1 MIDKMTSQNLI
12 ITKLMSDLVSRNG
25 SDLHLTGDQLP
36 YFRIQG
42 SILPASE
49 SIYKEDNLI
58 SDLKIILGEEKL
70 KVFFNEKE
78 LDCSYGLPGV
88 ARFRL
93 NIFFDRGKV
102 SCVMRALNTDIP
114 SFSQIGLPDSVQQ
127 LLQRPRGLMLVTGPT
142 GSGKTT
148 TLASSIDWINANNA
162 HHILTIEDPIEFVF
176 ENKNCLVRQREVG
189 EDTKS
194 FSKALRSALRED
206 PDIILVGEMRDLE
219 TISLAITA
227 AETGHLV
234 MGTLHT
240 SSASQ
245 TIDRII
251 DVFPTSQQQQIRV
264 QLSGSL
270 IGVISQ
276 TLCKTKDNKRTLA
289 AEILVNNNAIA
300 NLIREAK
307 SSQVSSQLQVG
318 AKYGMQ
324 TLEQALSKNV
334 FQGSITKEE
343 AFYKCN
349 RPNVLQGLLDNQ
361 DEGELG

>member
-1 MIDKMTSQNLI
+1 
-12 ITKLMSDLVSRNG
+12 MSDLVRRNG
-25 SDLHLTGDQLP
+25 SDLHLTGDSIP
-36 YFRIQG
+36 FFRIQG

-49 SIYKEDNLI
+49 NVYREDNLI
-58 SDLKIILGEEKL
+58 SDLIAILGEAKI
-70 KVFFNEKE
+70 KSFYNEKE
-78 LDCSYGLPGV
+78 LDCSYGLEGV

-93 NIFFDRGKV
+93 NIFYDRGKV
-102 SCVMRALNTDIP
+102 SCVMRALSTNIP

-276 TLCKTKDNKRTLA
+276 TLCKTKDNKRALA

-300 NLIREAK
+300 NLVRESK
-307 SSQVSSQLQVG
+307 SSQVYSQLQVG

-334 FQGSITKEE
+334 IKGLITKEE

-349 RPNVLQGLLDNQ
+349 RPNVLQGLLEN
-361 DEGELG
+361 EEENEN

>member
-1 MIDKMTSQNLI
+1 
-12 ITKLMSDLVSRNG
+12 
-25 SDLHLTGDQLP
+25 
-36 YFRIQG
+36 
-42 SILPASE
+42 
-49 SIYKEDNLI
+49 
-58 SDLKIILGEEKL
+58 
-70 KVFFNEKE
+70 
-78 LDCSYGLPGV
+78 
-88 ARFRL
+88 
-93 NIFFDRGKV
+93 
-102 SCVMRALNTDIP
+102 MRALSTNIP

-300 NLIREAK
+300 NLVRESK
-307 SSQVSSQLQVG
+307 SSQVYSQLQVG

-324 TLEQALSKNV
+324 TLEQALSRNV
-334 FQGSITKEE
+334 IKGLITKEE

-349 RPNVLQGLLDNQ
+349 RPNVLQGLLENEEDN
-361 DEGELG
+361 

>member
-1 MIDKMTSQNLI
+1 MSQTIKQLMTS
-12 ITKLMSDLVSRNG
+12 LVQRNG
-25 SDLHLTGDQLP
+25 SDLHLTGDSLP
-36 YFRIQG
+36 YFRVQG
-42 SILPASE
+42 QIVPADSE
-49 SIYKEDNLI
+49 IFQENELHTQLQELI
-58 SDLKIILGEEKL
+58 GKEKL
-70 KVFFNEKE
+70 AIVRNDKE
-78 LDCSYGLPGV
+78 LDCSYGLEGV

-93 NIFFDRGKV
+93 NIFYDRGHI
-102 SCVMRALNTDIP
+102 SCVMRALSTDIP
-114 SFSQIGLPDSVQQ
+114 SFSFIGLPDSVQQ
-127 LLQRPRGLMLVTGPT
+127 LLNRPRGLMLVTGPT

-148 TLASSIDWINANNA
+148 TLASSIDWINDNFT
-162 HHILTIEDPIEFVF
+162 HHILTIEDPIEFVY

-194 FSKALRSALRED
+194 FSKALKSALRED

-251 DVFPTSQQQQIRV
+251 DVFPTTQQQQIRV
-264 QLSGSL
+264 QLSTSL
-270 IGVISQ
+270 IGIISQ

-289 AEILVNNNAIA
+289 AEILVNNNAIG

-307 SSQVSSQLQVG
+307 SSQVYSQIQVG
-318 AKYGMQ
+318 AKFGMQ
-324 TLEQALSKNV
+324 TLEQALSVHVK
-334 FQGSITKEE
+334 QGKITKEE
-343 AFYKCN
+343 AYFKCN
-349 RPNVLQGLLDNQ
+349 KPNVLTSLLEIDS
-361 DEGELG
+361 EA

>member
-1 MIDKMTSQNLI
+1 MTTPNLK
-12 ITKLMSDLVSRNG
+12 ITRLMSELVQRNG
-25 SDLHLTGDQLP
+25 SDLHLTGDKLP

-42 SILPASE
+42 SILPADT
-49 SIYKEDNLI
+49 EDYRKDELKQDLI
-58 SDLKIILGEEKL
+58 SILGDEKINL
-70 KVFFNEKE
+70 FEKEKE
-78 LDCSYGLPGV
+78 LDCSYGLEGI

-93 NIFFDRGKV
+93 NIFYDRGHI
-102 SCVMRALNTDIP
+102 SCVMRALNTNIP
-114 SFSQIGLPDSVQQ
+114 SFSEIGLPDSVQQ
-127 LLQRPRGLMLVTGPT
+127 LLKRPRGLMLVTGPT

-148 TLASSIDWINANNA
+148 TLASSIDWINTNNSD
-162 HHILTIEDPIEFVF
+162 HILTIEDPIEFVF

-189 EDTKS
+189 EDTNS
-194 FSKALRSALRED
+194 FSRALRSALRED

-264 QLSGSL
+264 QLSASL

-276 TLCKTKDNKRTLA
+276 TLCKTKEGGRALA
-289 AEILVNNNAIA
+289 AEILVNNNAIG
-300 NLIREAK
+300 NLIRESK
-307 SSQVSSQLQVG
+307 SSQVYSQIQVG

-324 TLEQALSKNV
+324 TLEQALAIHV
-334 FQGSITKEE
+334 EEGLITKEE
-343 AFYKCN
+343 AYFKCN
-349 RPNVLQGLLDNQ
+349 RPNVLNGLFDTAME
-361 DEGELG
+361 DI

>member
-1 MIDKMTSQNLI
+1 MTS
-12 ITKLMSDLVSRNG
+12 KLKGLMTNLVSRNG
-25 SDLHLTGDQLP
+25 SDLHLTGGTFP

-42 SILPASE
+42 QMLPASSE
-49 SIYKEDNLI
+49 IYEASQLR
-58 SDLKIILGEEKL
+58 SDLEEILTVDKL
-70 KVFFNEKE
+70 KVFDKEKE
-78 LDCSYGLPGV
+78 LDCSYGLKGV

-93 NIFFDRGKV
+93 NIFMDRGKI

-114 SFSQIGLPDSVQQ
+114 DFSTIGLPDSVQQ
-127 LLQRPRGLMLVTGPT
+127 LLNRPRGLMLVTGPT

-148 TLASSIDWINANNA
+148 TLASSIDWINNNHS

-176 ENKNCLVRQREVG
+176 DNKNCLVRQREVG
-189 EDTKS
+189 EDTIS
-194 FSKALRSALRED
+194 FSRALRSALRED

-264 QLSGSL
+264 QLSASL

-289 AEILVNNNAIA
+289 AEILVNNNAIG

-307 SSQVSSQLQVG
+307 SSQVYSQIQVG

-324 TLEQALSKNV
+324 TLEQALYEHIN
-334 FQGSITKEE
+334 QGKITKEE
-343 AFYKCN
+343 AFFKCN
-349 RPNVLQGLLDNQ
+349 RPNVLTSLL
-361 DEGELG
+361 ELENS

>member
-1 MIDKMTSQNLI
+1 MKL
-12 ITKLMSDLVSRNG
+12 TKLMAELVKRSG
-25 SDLHLTGDQLP
+25 SDLHLTGETQP

-42 SILPASE
+42 SMLPADSN
-49 SIYKEDNLI
+49 IYKEEDLL
-58 SDLKIILGEEKL
+58 SDLTSILGEK
-70 KVFFNEKE
+70 KINTFSDEKE
-78 LDCSYGLPGV
+78 LDCSYGLEGV

-93 NIFFDRGKV
+93 NLFYDRGKV
-102 SCVMRALNTDIP
+102 SCVMRALSTDIP
-114 SFSQIGLPDSVQQ
+114 NFSQIGLPDSVQQ
-127 LLQRPRGLMLVTGPT
+127 LLKRPRGLMLVTGPT

-148 TLASSIDWINANNA
+148 TLASSIDWINSNNS

-189 EDTKS
+189 EDTNS
-194 FSKALRSALRED
+194 FSRALRSALRED

-251 DVFPTSQQQQIRV
+251 DVFPTAQQQQIRV
-264 QLSGSL
+264 QLSSSL

-276 TLCKTKDNKRTLA
+276 TLCKTKEGKRALA

-300 NLIREAK
+300 NLVREAK
-307 SSQVSSQLQVG
+307 SSQVYSQIQVG
-318 AKYGMQ
+318 AKFGMQ
-324 TLEQALSKNV
+324 TLEQALSIHVNK
-334 FQGSITKEE
+334 GLITKEE
-343 AFYKCN
+343 AFFKCN
-349 RPNVLQGLLDNQ
+349 RPNVLTGLLEVEQN
-361 DEGELG
+361 L

>member
-1 MIDKMTSQNLI
+1 MSGKIKQ
-12 ITKLMSDLVSRNG
+12 LMKTLVERNG
-25 SDLHLTGDQLP
+25 SDLHLTGDSLP

-42 SILPASE
+42 QIVPADSE
-49 SIYKEDNLI
+49 VLSEEQMHQELE
-58 SDLKIILGEEKL
+58 SLLGKDKL
-70 KVFFNEKE
+70 LTVKTNKE
-78 LDCSYGLPGV
+78 LDCSYGLEGV

-93 NIFFDRGKV
+93 NIFFDRGHI
-102 SCVMRALNTDIP
+102 SCVMRALSTNIP
-114 SFSQIGLPDSVQQ
+114 SFSFIGLPDSVQQ
-127 LLQRPRGLMLVTGPT
+127 LLNRPRGLMLVTGPT

-148 TLASSIDWINANNA
+148 TLASSIDWINDNFS
-162 HHILTIEDPIEFVF
+162 HHILTIEDPIEFVY

-189 EDTKS
+189 EDTQS
-194 FSKALRSALRED
+194 FSKALKSALRED

-251 DVFPTSQQQQIRV
+251 DVFPTTQQQQIRV
-264 QLSGSL
+264 QLSTSL
-270 IGVISQ
+270 IGIISQ

-289 AEILVNNNAIA
+289 AEILVNNNAVG

-307 SSQVSSQLQVG
+307 SSQVYSQIQVG
-318 AKYGMQ
+318 AKFGMQ
-324 TLEQALSKNV
+324 TLEQALSLHVK
-334 FQGSITKEE
+334 QGKITKEE
-343 AFYKCN
+343 AYFKCN
-349 RPNVLQGLLDNQ
+349 KPNVLTTLLEMDS
-361 DEGELG
+361 EI

>member
-1 MIDKMTSQNLI
+1 MTNSNLK
-12 ITKLMSDLVSRNG
+12 ITRLMTELVQRNG
-25 SDLHLTGDQLP
+25 SDLHLTGDRLP

-42 SILPASE
+42 SILPADTE
-49 SIYKEDNLI
+49 EYCKEELTKDLI
-58 SDLKIILGEEKL
+58 SILGDEKIHL
-70 KVFFNEKE
+70 FEKEKE
-78 LDCSYGLPGV
+78 LDCSYGLEGI

-93 NIFFDRGKV
+93 NVFYERGRI
-102 SCVMRALNTDIP
+102 SCVMRALSTNIP
-114 SFSQIGLPDSVQQ
+114 NFSEIGLPDSVQQ
-127 LLQRPRGLMLVTGPT
+127 LLKRPRGLMLVTGPT

-148 TLASSIDWINANNA
+148 TLASSVDWLNTNNSD
-162 HHILTIEDPIEFVF
+162 HILTIEDPIEFVF

-189 EDTKS
+189 EDTNS
-194 FSKALRSALRED
+194 FSSALRSALRED

-251 DVFPTSQQQQIRV
+251 DVFPTSQQQLIRV
-264 QLSGSL
+264 QLSASL

-276 TLCKTKDNKRTLA
+276 TLCKTKEGGRALA
-289 AEILVNNNAIA
+289 AEILVNNNAIG
-300 NLIREAK
+300 NLIRESK
-307 SSQVSSQLQVG
+307 SSQVYSQLQVG

-324 TLEQALSKNV
+324 TLEQALAINV
-334 FQGSITKEE
+334 EKGLITKEE
-343 AFYKCN
+343 AYFKCN
-349 RPNVLQGLLDNQ
+349 RPNVLNGLFDTSME
-361 DEGELG
+361 DI

>member
-1 MIDKMTSQNLI
+1 MAE
-12 ITKLMSDLVSRNG
+12 LVQRNG
-25 SDLHLTGDQLP
+25 SDLHLTGDKLP

-42 SILPASE
+42 SILPADTEEYS
-49 SIYKEDNLI
+49 KEDLTKDLI
-58 SDLKIILGEEKL
+58 AILGDEKIHL
-70 KVFFNEKE
+70 FEKEKE
-78 LDCSYGLPGV
+78 LDCSYGLEGI

-93 NIFFDRGKV
+93 NVFYERGRI
-102 SCVMRALNTDIP
+102 SCVMRALSTNIP
-114 SFSQIGLPDSVQQ
+114 NFSEIGLPDSVQQ
-127 LLQRPRGLMLVTGPT
+127 LLKRPRGLMLVTGPT

-148 TLASSIDWINANNA
+148 TLASSVDWLNTNNSD
-162 HHILTIEDPIEFVF
+162 HILTIEDPIEFVF

-189 EDTKS
+189 EDTNS
-194 FSKALRSALRED
+194 FSRALRSALRED

-234 MGTLHT
+234 LGTLHT

-264 QLSGSL
+264 QLSASL

-276 TLCKTKDNKRTLA
+276 TLCKTKEGGRALA
-289 AEILVNNNAIA
+289 AEILVNNNAIG
-300 NLIREAK
+300 NLIRESK
-307 SSQVSSQLQVG
+307 SSQVYSQLQVG

-324 TLEQALSKNV
+324 TLEQALATNV
-334 FQGSITKEE
+334 EKGLITKEE
-343 AFYKCN
+343 AYFKCN
-349 RPNVLQGLLDNQ
+349 RPNVLNGLFDASME
-361 DEGELG
+361 DI

>member
-1 MIDKMTSQNLI
+1 MT
-12 ITKLMSDLVSRNG
+12 TKLKELMTNLVSRNG
-25 SDLHLTGDQLP
+25 SDLHLTGDTVH
-36 YFRIQG
+36 YFRVQG

-49 SIYKEDNLI
+49 SIYKEENLI
-58 SDLKIILGEEKL
+58 SDLKIILGEDKL
-70 KVFFNEKE
+70 NVFFNEKE
-78 LDCSYGLPGV
+78 LDCSYGLAGV

-307 SSQVSSQLQVG
+307 SSQVYSQLQVG

-361 DEGELG
+361 DDGDLD

>member
-1 MIDKMTSQNLI
+1 MSIPNLT
-12 ITKLMSDLVSRNG
+12 ITNLMSELVKRNG
-25 SDLHLTGDQLP
+25 SDLHLTADSIP

-42 SILPASE
+42 SILPAGDTL
-49 SIYKEDNLI
+49 YKKEVLL
-58 SDLKIILGEEKL
+58 SDLKFILGEEKL
-70 KVFFNEKE
+70 KIFFDEKE
-78 LDCSYGLPGV
+78 LDCSYGLEGV

-93 NIFFDRGKV
+93 NVFFDRGKV
-102 SCVMRALNTDIP
+102 SCVMRALNTNIP
-114 SFSQIGLPDSVQQ
+114 TFSQIGLPDSVQQ

-148 TLASSIDWINANNA
+148 TLASSIDWINSNNA

-240 SSASQ
+240 SSAAQ

-276 TLCKTKDNKRTLA
+276 TLCKTKENKRALA

-300 NLIREAK
+300 NLVRESK
-307 SSQVSSQLQVG
+307 SSQVYSQLQVG

-324 TLEQALSKNV
+324 TLEQALSKHV
-334 FQGSITKEE
+334 IKGLITKEE

-349 RPNVLQGLLDNQ
+349 RPNVLQGLLDSEEND
-361 DEGELG
+361 DEKNF

>member
-1 MIDKMTSQNLI
+1 M
-12 ITKLMSDLVSRNG
+12 
-25 SDLHLTGDQLP
+25 
-36 YFRIQG
+36 
-42 SILPASE
+42 PAGE
-49 SIYKEDNLI
+49 NIYKETNLI
-58 SDLKIILGEEKL
+58 SDLKAILGEEKI
-70 KVFFNEKE
+70 KTFFNEKE
-78 LDCSYGLPGV
+78 LDCSYGLKGV

-102 SCVMRALNTDIP
+102 SCVMRALSTNIP

-276 TLCKTKDNKRTLA
+276 TLCKTKDNKRALA

-300 NLIREAK
+300 NLVRESK
-307 SSQVSSQLQVG
+307 SSQVYSQLQVG

-324 TLEQALSKNV
+324 TLEQALSRNV
-334 FQGSITKEE
+334 IKGLITKEE

-349 RPNVLQGLLDNQ
+349 RPNVLQGLLENEEDN
-361 DEGELG
+361 EN